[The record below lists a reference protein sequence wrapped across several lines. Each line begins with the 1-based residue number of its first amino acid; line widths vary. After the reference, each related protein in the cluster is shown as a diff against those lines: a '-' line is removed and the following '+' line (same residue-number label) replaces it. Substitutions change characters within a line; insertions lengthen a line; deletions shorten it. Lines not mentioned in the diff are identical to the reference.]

1 MYMRPVPEAP
11 SFPVYGVDD
20 QFQGL
25 RWLTIWQSP
34 RRLYLVDLGHGRPE
48 DGRWIS
54 VQTVAKSPYIA
65 TTRDSGS
72 GPTGLHDVATHAAI
86 RLAELSSSDRT
97 EVSRLMDTEYALLE
111 YDPTLDRLNLL
122 DGWEAAEVTI
132 DGVGHECR
140 VRRLDDA
147 WAILVDLP
155 DVAIVVTGPGS
166 LPCLRCGS

>member
-1 MYMRPVPEAP
+1 MRSIRRRVAVLAAAAP
-11 SFPVYGVDD
+11 AAS
-20 QFQGL
+20 GL
-25 RWLTIWQSP
+25 T
-34 RRLYLVDLGHGRPE
+34 LG
-48 DGRWIS
+48 
-54 VQTVAKSPYIA
+54 TVASPA
-65 TTRDSGS
+65 GAAS
-72 GPTGLHDVATHAAI
+72 PTGLHDAATHAAI
-86 RLAELSSSDRT
+86 RLAELSSSDRAR
-97 EVSRLMDTEYALLE
+97 VSRLMDNEYALLD

-166 LPCLRCGS
+166 LPQMRLVNVSDRIGQYA